1 MSSYVLLTIALTR
14 RKKKMITRED
24 GWNID
29 FGLHVIFDGKKYILM
44 MPNCQNEYPI
54 GGLICEYTRL
64 APTEVKKLILACEN
78 LKSPATA
85 DIFIKTFMQ
94 LHEKLN
100 DTFLPVIGTL
110 ITVEFMNTADD
121 WFNAVRT
128 DRIEEFKT
136 IINADNNDKVKEF
149 ILDNTGYSEFGGET
163 VLQLL
168 LTCYYNFAI
177 AYATTKAMFMQVVD
191 EEEEILNDSPNQS
204 IDIITEM
211 YGKYMDMQHIDY
223 RIILTNNGF
232 ESLYTMKTSYS
243 LLLFEMAQS
252 INTEA
257 NIVKCK
263 NCSHY
268 FVPEGRSDSIY
279 CSYPLQDNKE
289 KTCKD
294 VGAQITRANK
304 EKNDTATKE
313 YRKVYMRYKMMT
325 NRHPEDLE
333 AARKFSKLT
342 TEIKEW
348 RNKLL
353 HGITTT
359 EEFLEWLSRF

>member
-1 MSSYVLLTIALTR
+1 
-14 RKKKMITRED
+14 MITKED
-24 GWNID
+24 KANID

-54 GGLICEYTRL
+54 GSLICEYTRL
-64 APTEVKKLILACEN
+64 APTEVKELILACKGLE
-78 LKSPATA
+78 SPATA
-85 DIFIKTFMQ
+85 DNFTKTFMQ

-100 DTFLPVIGTL
+100 DSFLPVIGTL
-110 ITVEFMNTADD
+110 IALEFMNAAED

-128 DRIEEFKT
+128 NRVEEFKRLIVT
-136 IINADNNDKVKEF
+136 NNFDKIKEF
-149 ILDNTGYSEFGGET
+149 IFNNTGYSELGGET

-168 LTCYYNFAI
+168 LTCYFNFAI
-177 AYATTKAMFMQVVD
+177 AYTTTKAMFMQVVD
-191 EEEEILNDSPNQS
+191 EEEIKNDLPDQS
-204 IDIITEM
+204 VDVISEM

-243 LLLFEMAQS
+243 LMLFEMAQS

-263 NCSHY
+263 NCGHY
-268 FVPEGRSDSIY
+268 FVPEGRSDSVY
-279 CSYPLQDNKE
+279 CSYPLKDNKE

-294 VGAQITRANK
+294 VGAQITRTNK
-304 EKNDTATKE
+304 EKNDIATKE

-333 AARKFSKLT
+333 AADKFNKLRN
-342 TEIKEW
+342 EIKEW
-348 RNKLL
+348 RNKLT
-353 HGITTT
+353 HGVATT
-359 EEFLEWLSRF
+359 EEFLEWLNLF